1 MSEDIMTSRIKTPFK
16 FSDVFPVALF
26 VLCWGWLIW
35 LTYYTAG
42 HILDADASNVLVL
55 SNFLS
60 QNNAIV
66 STGWRYYTEIHVFNM
81 PLVYSFYFHFFKS
94 WHLVRFFGT
103 VTLQAILVLS
113 YGWLCRQAK
122 ISRNTFFYSA
132 TVLLL
137 PASVTYARIV
147 LLHGYYAFHISLGF
161 LLIGLI
167 MKLAGNQPKKA
178 LSFGLMIA
186 IFALLSVLTGMNGMR
201 MLYIS
206 LAPALLITAYLY
218 LRSASFHQIS
228 ISAQMKPKERF
239 KALEQSLRKT
249 AQGRGLL
256 FAIVGVICNGLGIV
270 INLFVLRKFFG
281 FSTYYSLQ
289 TIAPAPGA
297 LNEQINDLLN
307 LFGYRNGAKV
317 FSLEGICSL
326 LAVLGLLFAVG
337 FSVWYLLRKS
347 DNEPYS
353 KRLSTTIFL
362 SALIL
367 ETLVFLITGN
377 YFIHYYTPVYVFVVL
392 LIAFLLEEFPNRA
405 IRLPRICASV
415 MIAGFLLS
423 GVVTTNFL
431 VNQPDGYAT
440 RYEGL
445 SYSNIDQV
453 KQIKPAAAYL
463 SEHGYT
469 FGYAYYWDSS
479 IVTELTDGKV
489 EVCAIVEPPKIT
501 YSFAN
506 TKKALWETSYHQGK
520 TFLLLTKDDTSWQE
534 YPILAG
540 GTEIYADD
548 YYRII
553 EYPAPIPFERSEF
566 SE

>member
-1 MSEDIMTSRIKTPFK
+1 MTSKLKAPVK
-16 FSDVFPVALF
+16 FSAVFPIALF

-35 LTYYTAG
+35 LTYYTSG

-60 QNNAIV
+60 QQNAIV

-81 PLVYSFYFHFFKS
+81 PLVYSFFFHFFKS

-113 YGWLCRQAK
+113 YWWLCRQAK
-122 ISRNTFFYSA
+122 VSRNTFFYTA

-147 LLHGYYAFHISLGF
+147 LLHGHYAFHISLAF
-161 LLIGLI
+161 LIIGLI
-167 MKLAGNQPKKA
+167 LKLATNRPNKS
-178 LSFGLMIA
+178 LINGLLMA
-186 IFALLSVLTGMNGMR
+186 VFALLCVLTGMNGMR

-206 LAPALLITAYLY
+206 LAPAFFVTAYLY
-218 LRSASFHQIS
+218 LRSAAFHQIA
-228 ISAQMKPKERF
+228 ISQRMNPKDRM
-239 KALEQSLRKT
+239 KALVQSLRNT
-249 AQGRGLL
+249 TQGRGLL
-256 FAIVGVICNGLGIV
+256 FAIVGTICNGLGIG

-281 FSTYYSLQ
+281 FSTYYSMQ

-317 FSLEGICSL
+317 FSLEGVCSL
-326 LAVLGLLFAVG
+326 LAVLGFIFAVG
-337 FSVWYLLRKS
+337 FSLWYLFSKS
-347 DNEPYS
+347 DDESYS
-353 KRLSTTIFL
+353 KRLSTTIFFG
-362 SALIL
+362 ALLI
-367 ETLVFLITGN
+367 ESLVFLITGN
-377 YFIHYYTPVYVFVVL
+377 YFIHYYTPVYVFVAL
-392 LIAFLLEEFPNRA
+392 LIAFLLDEFPNRA
-405 IRLPRICASV
+405 IRLPRICAGV
-415 MIAGFLLS
+415 MIMSFLLS
-423 GVVTTNFL
+423 GAVTTNYL
-431 VNQPDGYAT
+431 VNQPEGYAT

-445 SYSNIDQV
+445 AYSNINQV
-453 KQIKPAAAYL
+453 KQIKPAAMYL
-463 SEHGYT
+463 ADHGYT
-469 FGYAYYWDSS
+469 YGYAYYWDSS

-489 EVCAIVEPPKIT
+489 EVCAIVEPPNIT

-506 TKKALWETSYHQGK
+506 TKKAFWDINYHQGK
-520 TFLLLTKDDTSWQE
+520 TFLLLEKDDTSWQE

-540 GTEIYADD
+540 GTQVYTDD
-548 YYRII
+548 YYKII
-553 EYPAPIPFERSEF
+553 EYPSPIAFERSSF